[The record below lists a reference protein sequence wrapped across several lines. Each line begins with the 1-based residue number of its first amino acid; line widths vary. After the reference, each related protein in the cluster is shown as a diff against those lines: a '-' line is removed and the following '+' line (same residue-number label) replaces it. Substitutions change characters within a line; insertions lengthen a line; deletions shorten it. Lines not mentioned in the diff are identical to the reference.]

1 MDTIETRAMAG
12 TLVEVR
18 GVRQSYH
25 KDSAA
30 DLLVLDNV
38 DLTLRGGEIVGLLG
52 RSGSGKST
60 LLRIVSGLLSP
71 TAGLGEL
78 ARRTAAGPGRRRGD
92 GVPVL
97 RPVPLAGQCRRT
109 WSWGWRPRVS
119 PGRSGRRAP
128 RRRSTSSAWAATR
141 APTRRSC
148 RVACGSAS
156 AWPAPWSCTPTC
168 C

>member
-1 MDTIETRAMAG
+1 MDTIETRVTAG
-12 TLVEVR
+12 NLVEVR

-60 LLRIVSGLLSP
+60 LLR
-71 TAGLGEL
+71 
-78 ARRTAAGPGRRRGD
+78 
-92 GVPVL
+92 
-97 RPVPLAGQCRRT
+97 
-109 WSWGWRPRVS
+109 
-119 PGRSGRRAP
+119 
-128 RRRSTSSAWAATR
+128 STSSGSAAMRTPIRRNCR
-141 APTRRSC
+141 A
-148 RVACGSAS
+148 ACASAS
-156 AWPAPWSCTPTC
+156 ASPAPWSCILTC